1 MKLRKVVI
9 TLIKPRIRKNIYF
22 DNELADFIL
31 IMMEKTGLTF
41 SYIVNMIVRRYYES
55 FDDDDDLDD
64 V

>member
-9 TLIKPRIRKNIYF
+9 ALIKPRIRKNIYF